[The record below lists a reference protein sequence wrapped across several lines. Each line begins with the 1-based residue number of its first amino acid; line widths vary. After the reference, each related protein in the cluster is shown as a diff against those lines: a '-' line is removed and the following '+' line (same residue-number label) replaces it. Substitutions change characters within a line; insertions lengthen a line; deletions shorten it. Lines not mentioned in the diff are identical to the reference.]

1 MAVQQESSGR
11 WRARLKAGREGVAS
25 RTFDTKR
32 EAEAW
37 LLRERASLAGGVDPR
52 AGKVLVRHAFITW
65 LADREGTV
73 AIKTTKADRTVL
85 KAMPPAVANLHVNQV
100 TDREVQRCI
109 NEWSRRYA
117 ESTVRRYRASMMAF
131 FASCIRE
138 RMITVNPVSRT
149 RIPAQLTPPVE
160 MLPLSRTELQEV
172 RDDIARLNP
181 TLADAVWLAGWTG
194 LRWSE
199 LREVRVGDFVEVPV
213 PRLIVRR
220 AQPEG
225 IGTKRPKSGRA
236 RHVPLVDAVL
246 PLVRSMA
253 ADKEPGDLLVTS
265 ENGSRLYATAFK
277 RSTHWKQTGRGRR
290 LHDLRHTAACL
301 WLEAGVSPTT
311 VQAWLGHA
319 DLTTTQRY
327 LHYLG
332 TSADETA
339 LHRLNQ
345 WGDAGGTR
353 GTPEEGPHE

>member
-1 MAVQQESSGR
+1 MGIRQDRSGR
-11 WRARLKAGREGVAS
+11 WRAELKSGREYVAG

-37 LLRERASLAGGVDPR
+37 LSRERASLAGGVDPR
-52 AGKVLVRHAFITW
+52 AGKVLVRKAFATW
-65 LADREGTV
+65 LVDREGTV
-73 AIKTTKADRTVL
+73 AIKTTKADRSVL
-85 KAMPPAVANLHVNQV
+85 KALPPGVANLHVNRV

-109 NEWSRRYA
+109 NDWSRRYA
-117 ESTVRRYRASMMAF
+117 ESTVKRYRATLMAF
-131 FASCIRE
+131 FASCIHE

-149 RIPAQLTPPVE
+149 RVPAQLTPAAE
-160 MLPLSRTELQEV
+160 MMPFSRHELEAV
-172 RDDIARLNP
+172 RDEIAVLNP
-181 TLADAVWLAGWTG
+181 ALADAVWLAGWTG

-199 LREVRVGDFVEVPV
+199 LREVRVADFAEVPV
-213 PRLIVRR
+213 PRLVIRR

-225 IGTKRPKSGRA
+225 IGTKRPKSGRT

-246 PLVRSMA
+246 PLVKSMA
-253 ADKEPGDLLVTS
+253 EGKGPNDLLVTT
-265 ENGSRLYATAFK
+265 ENGARLYATAFK
-277 RSTHWKQTGRGRR
+277 NSTRWAETGRGRR

-311 VQAWLGHA
+311 VQAWMGHA

-339 LHRLNQ
+339 LSRLNQ
-345 WGDAGGTR
+345 WGRAGGAR
-353 GTPEEGPHE
+353 PAGEHQ

>member
-1 MAVQQESSGR
+1 MGIRQDRSGR
-11 WRARLKAGREGVAS
+11 WRAELKSGREYVAG

-52 AGKVLVRHAFITW
+52 AGKVLVRKAFATW
-65 LADREGTV
+65 LVDREGTV
-73 AIKTTKADRTVL
+73 AIKTTKADRSVL
-85 KAMPPAVANLHVNQV
+85 KALPPGLANLHVNRV

-109 NEWSRRYA
+109 NDWSRRHA
-117 ESTVRRYRASMMAF
+117 ESTVKRYRATLMAF
-131 FASCIRE
+131 FASCIHE

-149 RIPAQLTPPVE
+149 RVPAQLTPAAE
-160 MLPLSRTELQEV
+160 MMPFSRQELEAV
-172 RDDIARLNP
+172 RDEIAGLNP
-181 TLADAVWLAGWTG
+181 ALADAVWLAGWTG

-199 LREVRVGDFVEVPV
+199 LREVRVADFVEVPV
-213 PRLIVRR
+213 PRLVIRR

-225 IGTKRPKSGRA
+225 IGTKRPKSGRT

-246 PLVRSMA
+246 PLVKSMTVG
-253 ADKEPGDLLVTS
+253 KGPNDLLVTT
-265 ENGSRLYATAFK
+265 ENGARLYATAFK
-277 RSTHWKQTGRGRR
+277 NSTHWAETGRGRR

-311 VQAWLGHA
+311 VQAWMGHA

-332 TSADETA
+332 TSADETG
-339 LHRLNQ
+339 LSQLNQ
-345 WGDAGGTR
+345 WGRAGGAR
-353 GTPEEGPHE
+353 PAGEHQ

>member
-1 MAVQQESSGR
+1 MAVQQERSGR

-32 EAEAW
+32 EAVAW
-37 LLRERASLAGGVDPR
+37 LARERASLAGGVDPR
-52 AGKVLVRHAFITW
+52 AGKVLVRRAFVTW

-73 AIKTTKADRTVL
+73 AIKTRKSDASVL
-85 KAMPPAVANLHVNQV
+85 KVIPPAVGNLHVNRV
-100 TDREVQRCI
+100 TDREMQRCI
-109 NEWSRRYA
+109 NDWSKRYA
-117 ESTVRRYRASMMAF
+117 ETTVKRYRATMMAF
-131 FASCIRE
+131 FADCMRE
-138 RMITVNPVSRT
+138 RMIIVNPVSRT
-149 RIPAQLTPPVE
+149 RVPAQLTPAAE
-160 MLPLSRTELQEV
+160 MFPLSRAELEEV
-172 RDDIARLNP
+172 RADIAQHNQA
-181 TLADAVWLAGWTG
+181 LADAVWLAAWTG

-199 LREVRVGDFVEVPV
+199 LRDVRVADFVEVPV
-213 PRLIVRR
+213 PRLVIRR

-225 IGTKRPKSGRA
+225 IGSKKPKSGKT

-246 PLVRSMA
+246 PLVRTMA
-253 ADKEPGDLLVTS
+253 ECKGPNDLLVTT
-265 ENGSRLYATAFK
+265 ENGKRLYATAFK
-277 RSTHWKQTGRGRR
+277 RSTNWAESGRGRR

-319 DLTTTQRY
+319 DLSTTQRY

-332 TSADETA
+332 TAADETA

-353 GTPEEGPHE
+353 PEG